1 MLREDFKCKI
11 IQETFSLYIYSVSF
25 VTAMVQRGMSAL
37 KREQW
42 EGGPNRASTAPDLL
56 PQAE

>member
-1 MLREDFKCKI
+1 MSNYPGNFL
-11 IQETFSLYIYSVSF
+11 SLYIYSVSF
-25 VTAMVQRGMSAL
+25 VIAMVQRGMSAL

-42 EGGPNRASTAPDLL
+42 EGGPNRASTAHDLL